1 MGKVRSGGRRGR
13 CTRGEDEIRRG
24 GGVVSDR
31 RPTVMIGVLLAWG
44 GRGGKAWVECV
55 YVLVGDSHR
64 GFDLC
69 YGADAAV

>member
-1 MGKVRSGGRRGR
+1 MYTRGGRGDPQRW
-13 CTRGEDEIRRG
+13 
-24 GGVVSDR
+24 GVVSDR